1 MVTDSARSM
10 TTTVATTIAVTMMTM
25 ATNAISPQVVRF
37 GAERRLT
44 QYRLLTTW
52 RIKAPLEDVYS
63 AIHDSMHWP
72 DWWPAVL
79 KVEQTSAGDADGV
92 NSVWRYTWRGQLP
105 YRIGFEVSATR
116 VERLVA
122 IEGTTRGDL
131 EGTGRWLFDREGVVT
146 VVRCEWQ
153 VHSTRWWM
161 NLIAPIARSIF
172 VRNHALV
179 MEQGGQGLARLLEAP
194 LLSQET
200 VDLLAANAAP
210 APIVHGQRRQHGR
223 IDPTM
228 ALVVGSCAAVIATGA
243 QIIFWWLAGMP
254 VLETLFR
261 DARLTAALILGTSI
275 LPPPSTAQWDI
286 MLVATLIHFSL
297 SIAYA
302 AIAAHF
308 AGRLRTGPAL
318 VAGAVYGL
326 IIYAV
331 NLYGFT
337 ILFPWFSVA
346 RDWVTLVTH
355 IVFGVALA
363 IGFRLYSRRA

>member
-1 MVTDSARSM
+1 
-10 TTTVATTIAVTMMTM
+10 MMIM
-25 ATNAISPQVVRF
+25 ATNAISPQVVRLD
-37 GAERRLT
+37 ADRRLT

-52 RIKAPLEDVYS
+52 RIKAPLEDVYNV
-63 AIHDSMHWP
+63 IHDSMRWP

-79 KVEQTSAGDADGV
+79 KVEQRSAGDADGV
-92 NSVWRYTWRGQLP
+92 NSVWRYCWRGQLP
-105 YRIGFEVSATR
+105 YRIDFEVSATR

-131 EGTGRWLFDREGVVT
+131 EGMGRWLFDREGVVT

-172 VRNHALV
+172 IRNHALV
-179 MEQGGQGLARLLEAP
+179 MEQGGRGLARLLQAP

-200 VDLLAANAAP
+200 VDLLAASAVP
-210 APIVHGQRRQHGR
+210 APIVHGQWRQHGR

-228 ALVVGSCAAVIATGA
+228 ALLVGSCAAVIATGA
-243 QIIFWWLAGMP
+243 QLVFWWLAGMP
-254 VLETLFR
+254 VFETLFR
-261 DARLTAALILGTSI
+261 DARLTAALIMGTSV

-286 MLVATLIHFSL
+286 LLVATLIHFSL
-297 SIAYA
+297 SVAYA
-302 AIAAHF
+302 AIAAHVV
-308 AGRLRTGPAL
+308 GRLRNGPAL
-318 VAGAVYGL
+318 AVGAMYGL
-326 IIYAV
+326 FIYAV
-331 NLYGFT
+331 NLYGLT
-337 ILFPWFSVA
+337 TLFPWFSVA

-363 IGFRLYSRRA
+363 SGYRLFSKRA